1 MFYFVLKDGI
11 KLKPLLSKWFTVTTH
26 RSRAPGWRRGNVN
39 IYCGYTDTGT
49 MLVSA
54 GRQQTR
60 QHLAVVG
67 CCSISGASTFTT
79 YDLCKY

>member
-26 RSRAPGWRRGNVN
+26 RGGAGHQGGGNVN

-49 MLVSA
+49 MLMSA

-67 CCSISGASTFTT
+67 CCSISGASTFNT